1 MRHGHSHWLL
11 KLLFSIFVFAT
22 LLRLHH
28 IYNNLGLQPYS
39 IPNHL
44 SLINFNNL
52 VVTITQTHKKKE
64 KIKILKR
71 VEN

>member
-1 MRHGHSHWLL
+1 
-11 KLLFSIFVFAT
+11 
-22 LLRLHH
+22 LHH